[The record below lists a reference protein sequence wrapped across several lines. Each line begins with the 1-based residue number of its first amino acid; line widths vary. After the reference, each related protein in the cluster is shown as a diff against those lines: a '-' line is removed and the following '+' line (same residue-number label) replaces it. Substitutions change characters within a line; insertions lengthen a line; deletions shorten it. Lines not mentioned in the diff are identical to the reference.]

1 MKRYSVLLLALT
13 LPIVSLAQSTTW
25 SKPSAAR
32 VSAPTEERD
41 APPARQSTTARTA
54 QPSQLA
60 LPVGT
65 AVKMKLETALSTR
78 TNKPGDKFSGRV
90 TEPVVLNGRTI
101 IPVGAALEG
110 KVMRADEP
118 RRIRGTPTLDL
129 RPELVVLPN
138 GERYAINAVLVD
150 TSARPGV
157 EVNDEGKI
165 KGRGHDGSDWKETGI
180 GAAAGATVGGLA
192 GGGKGLL
199 IGAGVGATATVIHW
213 LSKTRSADVPAGT
226 EIVMELNRPMTLN
239 SADPGQ

>member
-1 MKRYSVLLLALT
+1 MKRYSVLLLALA
-13 LPIVSLAQSTTW
+13 LPITLVAQTTTW

-32 VSAPTEERD
+32 VSAPAEERD
-41 APPARQSTTARTA
+41 SPPARQPTTQYGAA
-54 QPSQLA
+54 SPQLA

-78 TNKPGDKFSGRV
+78 TNKPGDKFAGRV
-90 TEPVVLNGRTI
+90 TEPVMLNGRTI
-101 IPVGAALEG
+101 IPVGAAVEG
-110 KVMRADEP
+110 KVMRAEEP

-138 GERYAINAVLVD
+138 GERYSINAVLVD
-150 TSARPGV
+150 TSARPEV

-180 GAAAGATVGGLA
+180 GTAAGATIGGLA
-192 GGGKGLL
+192 AGGKGLL

-239 SADPGQ
+239 SADSGQ

>member
-1 MKRYSVLLLALT
+1 MKKYSVLLLALAM
-13 LPIVSLAQSTTW
+13 PIASAAQTTW

-32 VSAPTEERD
+32 ATAPAEERD
-41 APPARQSTTARTA
+41 APPARQSPATHNVAPA
-54 QPSQLA
+54 SPLA

-90 TEPVVLNGRTI
+90 TEPVMLNGRTI

-129 RPELVVLPN
+129 RPDLVVLPN
-138 GERYAINAVLVD
+138 GERFAINAVLVD
-150 TSARPGV
+150 TSARPAV

-165 KGRGHDGSDWKETGI
+165 KGRGHDGSDLKETGI
-180 GAAAGATVGGLA
+180 GTAAGATIGGLA
-192 GGGKGLL
+192 AGGKGLL

-213 LSKTRSADVPAGT
+213 LTKTRSADVPAGT
-226 EIVMELNRPMTLN
+226 EIVMELNRPVTLS
-239 SADPGQ
+239 SADSGQ